1 MFQNVPQFRRKE
13 IMNGLSTNM
22 KELCDWFI
30 ALLREHSTKALALVS
45 LTLTAQFSSTKH
57 LPQTIL
63 SNLS

>member
-45 LTLTAQFSSTKH
+45 LT
-57 LPQTIL
+57 
-63 SNLS
+63 